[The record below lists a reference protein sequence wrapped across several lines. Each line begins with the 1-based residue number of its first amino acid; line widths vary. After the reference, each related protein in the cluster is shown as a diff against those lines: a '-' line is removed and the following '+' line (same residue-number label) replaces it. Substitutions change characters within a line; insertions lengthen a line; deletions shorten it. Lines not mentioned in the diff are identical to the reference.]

1 MQSIGLWVRSILLGF
16 LGLIVTIG
24 LVTNYSFFGLI
35 VAVIIDI
42 FAIKNIF
49 MLIEKY
55 NREMYESD
63 RRG

>member
-1 MQSIGLWVRSILLGF
+1 MESIGLWVRSILLGF

-24 LVTNYSFFGLI
+24 LVMNYSFFGLI
-35 VAVIIDI
+35 VAVLIDI
-42 FAIKNIF
+42 FALKNIF

-55 NREMYESD
+55 NREKYECE

>member
-42 FAIKNIF
+42 FALKNIF

-55 NREMYESD
+55 NRERYESD